1 MYKRQVEDIY
11 EGVKVKSVNIMNYT
25 GKFKRVGK
33 SPVRGRRSNWK
44 KAIVTLAEGTIELA

>member
-1 MYKRQVEDIY
+1 
-11 EGVKVKSVNIMNYT
+11 MNYT
-25 GKFKRVGK
+25 GKLKRVGK